1 MSQQEATTSTSSV
14 AVKPL
19 NMNANTKANTTIHNP
34 YAKKPSS
41 LAASV
46 APLPVGNPYARVV
59 AREDTQQQP
68 PPTKRPSPPPVN
80 EFTTFSQAFG
90 NEDPDANFGEEDRAQ
105 QFVFDQEI
113 SSHNSSNT
121 NNDTNLGNNLGI
133 TPRDHQTYLQPHTLH
148 ISTRQRGNPI
158 IEHIRNVPFKY
169 STMVPDY
176 IMSPTRCALFLS
188 LRYHNL
194 HPNYIHRRI
203 AELRSD
209 FEYRMLLCHVDLED
223 NATPILFLND
233 TCVQNNLT
241 LILAWSEE
249 EAARYLET
257 VKAFDGKDPNTVIG
271 KHEPKTHIEKVVH
284 ALCSVPSVNKTDAS
298 QLLNQFGT
306 FQRLA
311 TASVDEIGV
320 CPGIGPKKV
329 RRLFEAFHRPFSEE
343 SVKRRKERDK
353 VELEEGQ
360 EDQVKTSIDLK
371 DDAKEDT

>member
-1 MSQQEATTSTSSV
+1 
-14 AVKPL
+14 
-19 NMNANTKANTTIHNP
+19 
-34 YAKKPSS
+34 
-41 LAASV
+41 
-46 APLPVGNPYARVV
+46 
-59 AREDTQQQP
+59 
-68 PPTKRPSPPPVN
+68 
-80 EFTTFSQAFG
+80 
-90 NEDPDANFGEEDRAQ
+90 
-105 QFVFDQEI
+105 
-113 SSHNSSNT
+113 
-121 NNDTNLGNNLGI
+121 
-133 TPRDHQTYLQPHTLH
+133 
-148 ISTRQRGNPI
+148 
-158 IEHIRNVPFKY
+158 
-169 STMVPDY
+169 MVPDY

-233 TCVQNNLT
+233 TCVQNNLI

-257 VKAFDGKDPNTVIG
+257 VKALDGNTVIG

-284 ALCSVPSVNKTDAS
+284 ALCSVPSVNKTDTS

-311 TASVDEIGV
+311 TASVDEIGI
-320 CPGIGPKKV
+320 CPGVGPKKV
-329 RRLFEAFHRPFSEE
+329 RRLFEAFQRPFSEE

-353 VELEEGQ
+353 EELDKGL
-360 EDQVKTSIDLK
+360 EDEVKASIDLK
-371 DDAKEDT
+371 DDTKEDT

>member
-1 MSQQEATTSTSSV
+1 MNIMSQQQATSSV
-14 AVKPL
+14 A
-19 NMNANTKANTTIHNP
+19 MNALHSNTGKASTSIHNP
-34 YAKKPSS
+34 YAKKPTSV
-41 LAASV
+41 AASV
-46 APLPVGNPYARVV
+46 PFGNPYARVV
-59 AREDTQQQP
+59 AREDTQQP

-90 NEDPDANFGEEDRAQ
+90 NDDPDANFGEEDRAQ
-105 QFVFDQEI
+105 QIVFDQAI
-113 SSHNSSNT
+113 SSSISCNT
-121 NNDTNLGNNLGI
+121 NNDSDLGNDLGI

-203 AELRSD
+203 AELKSD

-284 ALCSVPSVNKTDAS
+284 ALCSVPSVNKTDAN

-311 TASVDEIGV
+311 TASVDEISA
-320 CPGIGPKKV
+320 CPGVGPKKV
-329 RRLFEAFHRPFSEE
+329 RRLFEVFHRPFHRPFSEE

-353 VELEEGQ
+353 EELEEGQ
-360 EDQVKTSIDLK
+360 EDQVKASIDLT

>member
-1 MSQQEATTSTSSV
+1 
-14 AVKPL
+14 
-19 NMNANTKANTTIHNP
+19 
-34 YAKKPSS
+34 
-41 LAASV
+41 
-46 APLPVGNPYARVV
+46 
-59 AREDTQQQP
+59 
-68 PPTKRPSPPPVN
+68 
-80 EFTTFSQAFG
+80 
-90 NEDPDANFGEEDRAQ
+90 
-105 QFVFDQEI
+105 
-113 SSHNSSNT
+113 
-121 NNDTNLGNNLGI
+121 
-133 TPRDHQTYLQPHTLH
+133 
-148 ISTRQRGNPI
+148 
-158 IEHIRNVPFKY
+158 
-169 STMVPDY
+169 
-176 IMSPTRCALFLS
+176 
-188 LRYHNL
+188 
-194 HPNYIHRRI
+194 
-203 AELRSD
+203 
-209 FEYRMLLCHVDLED
+209 MLLCHVDLED

-343 SVKRRKERDK
+343 SVKRQKERDK

-360 EDQVKTSIDLK
+360 KDQVKASIDLK